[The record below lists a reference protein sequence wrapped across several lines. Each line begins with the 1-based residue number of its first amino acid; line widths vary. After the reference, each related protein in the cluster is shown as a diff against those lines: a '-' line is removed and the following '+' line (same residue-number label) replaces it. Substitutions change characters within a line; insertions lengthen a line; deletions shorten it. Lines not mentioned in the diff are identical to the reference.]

1 MPISRLCE
9 KGGAAVLP
17 LRNEIDD
24 FSRACERLIIAAATK
39 DAIPFT
45 ADEVQWIAYYAK
57 EMTSLADRLG
67 QNLKPQGKHERQ
79 TMRDYAQTSEA
90 LLRMKNLSNGERD
103 SIRDSVADVTEKIL
117 DADQGQ

>member
-1 MPISRLCE
+1 M
-9 KGGAAVLP
+9 LP
-17 LRNEIDD
+17 LRREIDD
-24 FSRACERLIIAAATK
+24 YSRACERLIVAAG
-39 DAIPFT
+39 
-45 ADEVQWIAYYAK
+45 
-57 EMTSLADRLG
+57 SLVDRLV
-67 QNLKPQGKHERQ
+67 QAPRPQGKHDRQ